1 MITANLQKVSFARLK
16 VENLETKVKLSK
28 SKTEIEASL
37 KNFKIFYHSPGSLY
51 KMIAECTG
59 DQVLDVSVV
68 MYDMLSDADKMAG
81 MPNVAVRIG
90 MGQIKFIFLMKF
102 VSDILIFI
110 DPFTNMKEFIYEQA
124 LDIVDR
130 LVSS

>member
-1 MITANLQKVSFARLK
+1 M
-16 VENLETKVKLSK
+16 
-28 SKTEIEASL
+28 
-37 KNFKIFYHSPGSLY
+37 
-51 KMIAECTG
+51 
-59 DQVLDVSVV
+59 LDVTIV
-68 MYDMLSDADKMAG
+68 MYMLSDADKMAG
-81 MPNVAVRIG
+81 MPDVSVRIN

-130 LVSS
+130 SALFSILSILSSYYSLLIGRSARVLGEGHNNATRMKLDIALSSFSPCPRGSPSRSRPTWVT

>member
-1 MITANLQKVSFARLK
+1 
-16 VENLETKVKLSK
+16 
-28 SKTEIEASL
+28 
-37 KNFKIFYHSPGSLY
+37 
-51 KMIAECTG
+51 
-59 DQVLDVSVV
+59 

-81 MPNVAVRIG
+81 MPDVSVRIN

-130 LVSS
+130 

>member
-1 MITANLQKVSFARLK
+1 
-16 VENLETKVKLSK
+16 
-28 SKTEIEASL
+28 
-37 KNFKIFYHSPGSLY
+37 
-51 KMIAECTG
+51 
-59 DQVLDVSVV
+59 

-81 MPNVAVRIG
+81 MPDVAVRIG

-130 LVSS
+130 SLLSFHWSILLILCSHLQVGKGPRGRLQ